1 MSPPLA
7 RPGEAQQAREL
18 LAPVYG
24 WFAEGFD
31 TRSEGGEGV
40 ARSAG
45 VMTARPKST
54 RIETGTPIATQK
66 AINLALQGGGSH
78 SAFTWGVLDRLL
90 EDERLTYD
98 GITATS
104 AGSVNAVLL
113 ADGLA
118 LGGRKAARELLRV
131 FWEKMSDMI
140 CSSIMAPSF
149 LDKMDPGFGLEH
161 SPGFLIV
168 DFISRFMSPY
178 QLNPSDK
185 NPMRDLLN
193 EVVDFERV
201 RRQRLVKL
209 FLSATT
215 VRTGKIAV
223 FTTDEITADHV
234 LASACV
240 PFKMRAPKI
249 GGEHYWDG
257 GFMGNPAIFPVIYG
271 CNSCDVLLVHLTP
284 TERAALPTNSRA
296 ILNRME
302 EICFNSALMREMRVI
317 AMFTQMIDDGKMRGN
332 KRMFFHLI
340 DAEDIIGDL
349 SGSSKMNA
357 DWKFLM
363 YLFKIGRERADKWL
377 ATNFDHLGVKSTV
390 DLKSLYL

>member
-1 MSPPLA
+1 M
-7 RPGEAQQAREL
+7 
-18 LAPVYG
+18 
-24 WFAEGFD
+24 
-31 TRSEGGEGV
+31 
-40 ARSAG
+40 
-45 VMTARPKST
+45 
-54 RIETGTPIATQK
+54 
-66 AINLALQGGGSH
+66 
-78 SAFTWGVLDRLL
+78 
-90 EDERLTYD
+90 
-98 GITATS
+98 
-104 AGSVNAVLL
+104 
-113 ADGLA
+113 
-118 LGGRKAARELLRV
+118 RV

-193 EVVDFERV
+193 EVVDFKRV

-209 FLSATT
+209 FLSATA

-223 FTTDEITADHV
+223 FTTSEITAEHV

-240 PFKMRAPKI
+240 PFKMRSPKI

-271 CNSCDVLLVHLTP
+271 CDSCDVLLVHLTP
-284 TERAALPTNSRA
+284 TERAALPTDSRA

-317 AMFTQMIDDGKMRGN
+317 AMFTQMINDGKMRGN

-340 DAEDIIGDL
+340 DAEDIICDL

-377 ATNFDHLGVKSTV
+377 ATNFDHLGVESTV
-390 DLKSLYL
+390 DLRSLYL